1 MLNCRVPALW
11 PAALLALWFV
21 LPGCLGESSRV
32 DPAINAEYRGDF
44 DTAKWVERFE
54 GESREIYHQRES
66 ILAAL
71 GPQPGERIAD
81 IGAGTGF
88 FTMMFAERVGPGGR
102 VFAVDIARP
111 FLDLIRRRAAE
122 RGLAQV
128 TPVQCP
134 PDATGLAPAS
144 VDAAFICD
152 TYHHFEQPQA
162 TLRSLHAALR
172 PGGRLVV
179 IDFIREPGRSRDWVL
194 THVRAGQATFAREI
208 ESAGFERLRDTR
220 IEGLKENY
228 VMNFRRSG

>member
-1 MLNCRVPALW
+1 MQHRRSLVGCPL
-11 PAALLALWFV
+11 AALALSII
-21 LPGCLGESSRV
+21 LPGCLAESSRV
-32 DPAINAEYRGDF
+32 DPAINAEYKGDY

-54 GESREIYHQRES
+54 GESREIYHQRDA

-71 GPQPGERIAD
+71 GPKPGERIAD

-88 FTMMFAERVGPGGR
+88 FTMMFAERVGAGGH

-111 FLDLIRRRAAE
+111 FLDLIRRRAGE
-122 RGLAQV
+122 RGFAQI
-128 TPVQCP
+128 TTVQCP

-152 TYHHFEQPQA
+152 TYHHFEQPLA
-162 TLRSLHAALR
+162 TMRSLHAALR

-179 IDFIREPGRSRDWVL
+179 IDFIREPGRSRAWVID
-194 THVRAGQATFAREI
+194 HVRAGQAAFAREI
-208 ESAGFERLRDTR
+208 ESVGFHRLPDTR

-228 VMNFRRSG
+228 VMNFRKQ